1 MSQIIPR
8 SISEEM
14 RSAYID
20 YAMSVI
26 VARALPDVRDGLKPV
41 QRRVLYGMLELGL
54 LPDKPFKKSAR
65 IVGEVLGKYH
75 PHGDAAVYDTMVR
88 MAQPWTLRYPLVEGQ
103 GNFGSMDNDA
113 PAAMRYT
120 EARLSTIA
128 LTLLADLDKDTVD
141 FVPNFD
147 ESLKEP
153 TVLPALLPNL
163 LLNGASGIAVGM
175 ATEIP
180 PHNLSDVVRALL
192 LLLDNPTT
200 PSEALVEAIQGPDFP
215 TGGIILGEEGLRQM
229 YLTGRGRI
237 RLRGRAY
244 IDSLPGGRS
253 AIIITEIPYRVSKAH
268 LVASIAHLAETKKIE
283 GIAEV
288 RDESDREGVRVVVEL
303 KRDAVPKVVLNNLYL
318 HTPLETTYNGYWVAL
333 YKGRPKLMTLR
344 EVLAAYLEHRTQ
356 VILRRT
362 AYELA
367 NAEKRAHILEGLLI
381 ALDHLDEVIAL
392 IRRSQTPDEARSGL
406 MQNFNLTST
415 QAQAI
420 LDLRLQRLTALERE
434 KIQQEYAELQ
444 DKIAYYKKVLAEP
457 EEQKAIIRSELEK
470 LEADYGDARRTQI
483 IPEEGEI
490 SLEDTLPNAEVAVL
504 ISHQGYIKRTE
515 VGAYR
520 AQARGG
526 AGVRAMDLKEEDF
539 IQDVLVA
546 RLHDYLLL
554 FTEKG
559 YCYWLRVHEIP
570 EAQRNQKGRHI
581 QNLIPLSPEDKVVA
595 YLDVSSLQDEAF
607 IERHSLLFVSRNG
620 IIKKTPLREYSR
632 PRSKGIIALSIKEGD
647 ELVTAALL
655 DESTVKEI
663 FLVTAQGQAIRF
675 PHSEVRSMG
684 REAAGVIG
692 IELEG
697 EDRVVALVP
706 LVGEGGSLLVVS
718 ENGFGK
724 ATSFS
729 EYRSTHRGGKGIR
742 TFKVTDKTGLLVAAL
757 PLRTMQEEIL
767 VVTQGGQSIR
777 FSAKEVPAQGRDTQ
791 GARFIRLREDD
802 KVVAVSLVRGE
813 AAEQGKANAHPN
825 G

>member
-1 MSQIIPR
+1 MTQIISR

-120 EARLSTIA
+120 EARLSSIA
-128 LTLLADLDKDTVD
+128 LTLLSDLDKETVD
-141 FVPNFD
+141 FAPNFD

-175 ATEIP
+175 ATDMP

-192 LLLDNPTT
+192 LLLKDPTV
-200 PSEALVEAIQGPDFP
+200 SNEALVEAIQGPDFP
-215 TGGIILGEEGLRQM
+215 TGGLILGREGIQQM
-229 YLTGRGRI
+229 YLTGRGRLRI
-237 RLRGRAY
+237 RGRAY
-244 IDSLPGGRS
+244 IDTLPGGRS

-268 LVASIAHLAETKKIE
+268 LVATIAHLAETKKIE
-283 GIAEV
+283 GIAEI

-303 KRDAVPKVVLNNLYL
+303 RRDAVPKVVLNNLYL

-333 YKGRPKLMTLR
+333 YKGRPKVMTLR
-344 EVLAAYLEHRTQ
+344 EVLNAYLEHRTQ

-362 AYELA
+362 TYELA
-367 NAEKRAHILEGLLI
+367 QAEKRAHILEGLLV

-392 IRRSQTPDEARSGL
+392 IRRSQTPEEARNGL
-406 MQNFNLTST
+406 IESFALTPT

-434 KIQQEYAELQ
+434 KIQQEYADLQ
-444 DKIAYYKKVLAEP
+444 EKIAYYKKVLADP
-457 EEQKAIIRSELEK
+457 EEQKAIIRSELER
-470 LEADYGDARRTQI
+470 LEADFGDERRTQI
-483 IPEEGEI
+483 IPDEGEI
-490 SLEDTLPNAEVAVL
+490 TIEDTLPNTEVAVL
-504 ISHQGYIKRTE
+504 ISYQGYIKRTDLS
-515 VGAYR
+515 AYR
-520 AQARGG
+520 SQGRGG

-570 EAQRNQKGRHI
+570 EAQRHQKGRHI
-581 QNLIPLSPEDKVVA
+581 QNLLPLSPDDRVVA
-595 YLDVSSLQDEAF
+595 YLNVMSLQDELF
-607 IERHSLLFVSRNG
+607 IERHSLLFVSRGG
-620 IIKKTPLREYSR
+620 IVKKTPLREYSR

-647 ELVTAALL
+647 ELLDVALI
-655 DESTVKEI
+655 DGKTVQEVFI
-663 FLVTAQGQAIRF
+663 VSERGQAIRF
-675 PHSEVRSMG
+675 PHAEVRPMG

-692 IELEG
+692 MELEAG
-697 EDRVVALVP
+697 DRVVALVP
-706 LVGEGGSLLVVS
+706 VRWAEGKLLVVS
-718 ENGFGK
+718 EKGYGK
-724 ATSFS
+724 ATTFS

-742 TFKVTDKTGLLVAAL
+742 TFKVTEKTGRVVAAL
-757 PLRTMQEEIL
+757 ALQTMKEELL
-767 VVTQGGQSIR
+767 VVTQAGQSIR
-777 FSAKEVPAQGRDTQ
+777 FSAKEVSEQGRDTQ
-791 GARFIRLREDD
+791 GTRFIRLKEDD
-802 KVVAVSLVRGE
+802 RVVAFSIV
-813 AAEQGKANAHPN
+813 HP
-825 G
+825 

>member
-1 MSQIIPR
+1 
-8 SISEEM
+8 
-14 RSAYID
+14 
-20 YAMSVI
+20 MSVI

-120 EARLSTIA
+120 EARLSPIS
-128 LTLLADLDKDTVD
+128 LMLLNDLDKDTVD
-141 FVPNFD
+141 FAPNFD

-175 ATEIP
+175 ATDIP
-180 PHNLSDVVRALL
+180 PHNLSDTVRALL
-192 LLLDNPTT
+192 LLLQDPNI

-215 TGGIILGEEGLRQM
+215 TGGIILGKEGIRQM
-229 YLTGRGRI
+229 YLTGKGRL

-244 IDSLPGGRS
+244 IDTPTKGQS
-253 AIIITEIPYRVSKAH
+253 AIIITEIPYRVSKAQ
-268 LVASIAHLAETKKIE
+268 LVATIAHLAETKKIE

-318 HTPLETTYNGYWVAL
+318 HTPLETSYNGYWVAL
-333 YKGRPKLMTLR
+333 YKGRPKVMTLR

-367 NAEKRAHILEGLLI
+367 EAEKRAHILEGLLI

-392 IRRSQTPDEARSGL
+392 IRRSQTPEEARTGL
-406 MQNFNLTST
+406 VETFRLTPT

-434 KIQQEYAELQ
+434 KIQKEYAELQ
-444 DKIAYYKKVLAEP
+444 EKIAYYKKVLADP
-457 EEQKAIIRSELEK
+457 EEQKTIIRKELEQ
-470 LEADYGDARRTQI
+470 LEAEFGDARRTQI
-483 IPEEGEI
+483 LPEEGEI
-490 SLEDTLPNAEVAVL
+490 SIEDTLPNTEAAIL
-504 ISHQGYIKRTE
+504 ISHQGYIKRTDLA
-515 VGAYR
+515 AYR
-520 AQARGG
+520 SQGRGG
-526 AGVRAMDLKEEDF
+526 TGVRTMDLGEEDF
-539 IQDVLVA
+539 IQDVLIA

-570 EAQRNQKGRHI
+570 EAQRHQKGRHV
-581 QNLIPLSPEDKVVA
+581 QNLLALSPADRIVA
-595 YLDVSSLQDEAF
+595 YLNVSSLQEEEF
-607 IERHSLLFVSRNG
+607 IQRHSLLFASRKG
-620 IIKKTPLREYSR
+620 IVKKTPLREYSR
-632 PRSKGIIALSIKEGD
+632 PRSKGIIALSIKEND
-647 ELVTAALL
+647 ELVSVVLI
-655 DESTVKEI
+655 DEKQTNEV
-663 FLVTAQGQAIRF
+663 FLVSAQGQAIRF
-675 PHSEVRSMG
+675 PHTEVRAMG
-684 REAAGVIG
+684 RDAAGVIG
-692 IELEG
+692 MEVES
-697 EDRVVALVP
+697 EDYVVALVP
-706 LVGEGGSLLVVS
+706 IAWEEGYLLVVS
-718 ENGFGK
+718 EEGYGK
-724 ATSFS
+724 ATPFS

-742 TFKVTDKTGLLVAAL
+742 TFRVSEKTGRIVAAL
-757 PLRTMQEEIL
+757 SMPNLQGELL
-767 VVTQGGQSIR
+767 VVTQAGQSIR
-777 FSAKEVPAQGRDTQ
+777 FSASEIPIYGRDAQGI
-791 GARFIRLREDD
+791 RFIRLREGDR
-802 KVVAVSLVRGE
+802 VVALLRASTE
-813 AAEQGKANAHPN
+813 PS
-825 G
+825 